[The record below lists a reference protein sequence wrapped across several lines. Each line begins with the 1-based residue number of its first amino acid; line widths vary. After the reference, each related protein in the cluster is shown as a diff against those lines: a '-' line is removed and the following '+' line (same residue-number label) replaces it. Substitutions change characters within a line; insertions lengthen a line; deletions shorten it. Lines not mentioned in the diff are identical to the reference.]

1 MSYLIPFDEAVDRKC
16 GRLSQKEI
24 AKTGYYRKADMSKAY
39 NELYLNPNIQ
49 SRFGGGVS
57 KMKKKPEDVFVR
69 SSSSSTAIGDVL
81 PPVFNARRFNLG
93 TSVGSRNMFSDTG
106 SSEYGELDM
115 SSDSLDRDEYES
127 QLSSN
132 NSYWDRSSILT
143 TSAQEEYLA
152 REHERIEDED
162 DRVEHE
168 RWLQDTA
175 LVRAEDQM
183 IADVPRLRNI
193 QDQGHM
199 NMALRTRLWSY
210 EQEPHGRA
218 ELLTGL
224 PAVHPSAR
232 PVQVFQPAP
241 QLQTLNEAV
250 PENAVPP
257 EDAINQQP
265 RARI

>member
-24 AKTGYYRKADMSKAY
+24 AKTGYYRKANMRKAY

-57 KMKKKPEDVFVR
+57 KMKSNPEDVFVQ
-69 SSSSSTAIGDVL
+69 SSTVAIGDAL
-81 PPVFNARRFNLG
+81 PPLFNARRFNLG
-93 TSVGSRNMFSDTG
+93 TSVGSRNMFSDT
-106 SSEYGELDM
+106 SSTEYGELDM
-115 SSDSLDRDEYES
+115 SADSLE
-127 QLSSN
+127 
-132 NSYWDRSSILT
+132 NSYWDRSSAFDSPAHSGGTLE
-143 TSAQEEYLA
+143 AW
-152 REHERIEDED
+152 ERLQDEQDIE
-162 DRVEHE
+162 EHE

-175 LVRAEDQM
+175 LERAEDQM

-199 NMALRTRLWSY
+199 NIALRTRLWSL
-210 EQEPHGRA
+210 EQEPGDRVA
-218 ELLTGL
+218 REVLTGL
-224 PAVHPSAR
+224 PDVHPSAR
-232 PVQVFQPAP
+232 PVQVFQPGP

-250 PENAVPP
+250 PEHAVPP

-265 RARI
+265 RTRI

>member
-57 KMKKKPEDVFVR
+57 KMKKKPEDVFAR
-69 SSSSSTAIGDVL
+69 SSSSTSAIGDAL

-93 TSVGSRNMFSDTG
+93 TSVGSRNMFSETG

-115 SSDSLDRDEYES
+115 SADSLE
-127 QLSSN
+127 
-132 NSYWDRSSILT
+132 NSYWDRSSAYDSPPHSGGT
-143 TSAQEEYLA
+143 FEAW
-152 REHERIEDED
+152 ERLHDEQDIE
-162 DRVEHE
+162 EHE
-168 RWLQDTA
+168 RWLQDTEF
-175 LVRAEDQM
+175 VRAEDQM

-193 QDQGHM
+193 QNQGHM
-199 NMALRTRLWSY
+199 NIEMRTRLWSL
-210 EQEPHGRA
+210 EQEPDDRVA
-218 ELLTGL
+218 REVLTGL
-224 PAVHPSAR
+224 PPVHPSAR

-250 PENAVPP
+250 PEHAVPS
-257 EDAINQQP
+257 EDAINEQP